1 MLKWTILII
10 FVDHVGFD
18 APRIAHH
25 NFQWYDF
32 NDQESCEQALIDK
45 LKYEDDLIITKDSQ
59 GVVAS
64 FKGGGFDGYMR
75 CVALMTGVE

>member
-18 APRIAHH
+18 APRIAHN

-32 NDQESCEQALIDK
+32 NDQESCEQALIDYQ
-45 LKYEDDLIITKDSQ
+45 KYEDDLITIT
-59 GVVAS
+59 
-64 FKGGGFDGYMR
+64 
-75 CVALMTGVE
+75 